1 MSPCRFPN
9 VFKQIQPVLNLLP
22 MLPTMLHYHPPSRLD
37 KQHAED
43 ELRINSLVVEAAR
56 HKRDRQR
63 LEGRLEAAQVGR
75 SDLTGIV
82 EQMKQHMEHM
92 EAVEGQGRDLTRRVR
107 RAWGPLSHLPTL
119 MTPCFIIHIW
129 KMAG

>member
-1 MSPCRFPN
+1 MDDQCHPS
-9 VFKQIQPVLNLLP
+9 VLS
-22 MLPTMLHYHPPSRLD
+22 SRLD